1 MPRNSLSLVLIA
13 MALGACGP
21 ADAPEQGERVI
32 YRHSMDGVPGS
43 LDPARASS
51 VYNKFLAVNLFD
63 TLYRY
68 RYLAR
73 PYALA
78 PNLALEL
85 PQVSED
91 GLVYTIRLKK
101 GVRFVDDPAFP
112 AGIGREVTAQDF
124 IYSIQRHFDPGT
136 LAEGAWL
143 WQGRIVGLDDW
154 KAAGSDYAQ
163 TVPGLRALDNHTVR
177 VELTAPFPQFTHTLA
192 QGYAAIVPR
201 EAVDHY
207 GKGFSNQPV
216 GSGPFTLASIDSA
229 RAVLLRNPNYHGDAF
244 ALDAEGFDPKR
255 HDGLGLQQLSGR
267 RPPFV
272 DEVIIEFITEDASRW
287 NALVSGDAH
296 LIKVP
301 AGQFDQVL
309 EKRQPLTLKPEFTER
324 FRYDAS
330 LESGFVYTNFNM
342 ADERIGYHPDPEQDV
357 RNRALRCAM
366 VKAFDWGRR
375 NASFYSGIGRIFPGI
390 ITPGVPEFDA
400 EANHE
405 YVRHDL
411 EGAKRLLARFG
422 WNATN
427 LPVLEY
433 GFPASVTERQMF
445 EQFRGFMVELGFPP
459 ERVQPL
465 TFASFA
471 DYYRAY
477 SNREVMLITSS
488 WTMDYPDAENTM
500 QLFFGL
506 NQSPGSNSSNYSNP
520 RFDELYRS
528 SATLAPSEARTEM
541 FREMNQQVIE
551 DCASI
556 TGISRTLLF
565 MWDRDLVMVPDRS
578 FVGGFYLRFVDFDR
592 AAEDQ
597 Q

>member
-1 MPRNSLSLVLIA
+1 

-85 PQVSED
+85 PQVAED

-112 AGIGREVTAQDF
+112 GGIGREVTAQDF

>member
-1 MPRNSLSLVLIA
+1 
-13 MALGACGP
+13 
-21 ADAPEQGERVI
+21 
-32 YRHSMDGVPGS
+32 MDGVPGS

-112 AGIGREVTAQDF
+112 GGIGREVTAQDF

>member
-1 MPRNSLSLVLIA
+1 

>member
-1 MPRNSLSLVLIA
+1 

-112 AGIGREVTAQDF
+112 GGIGREVTAQDF

>member
-1 MPRNSLSLVLIA
+1 

-21 ADAPEQGERVI
+21 AEAPEQGERVI

-112 AGIGREVTAQDF
+112 GGIGREVTAQDF

-309 EKRQPLTLKPEFTER
+309 EKRQPLTLKSEFTER

>member
-1 MPRNSLSLVLIA
+1 

-101 GVRFVDDPAFP
+101 GGRFVDDPAFP
-112 AGIGREVTAQDF
+112 GGIGREVTAQDF